1 MSVPLIEPHRERKTM
16 KVFLA
21 FLLGAI
27 LAISVVWFLSD
38 SDAREKAA
46 EAGDDIGDKM
56 NEAGRE
62 IRDAVGDVD
71 TDEVRK
77 DVKDAGR
84 QVMDKTRE
92 VVSDVT
98 ITASIKSKFAA
109 SPEVSA
115 LSIDVDTTDGR
126 VTLSGKVNSA
136 EEVNRAVEIASTVEG
151 VRQVISTLL
160 IDSGTSASDPGS

>member
-1 MSVPLIEPHRERKTM
+1 
-16 KVFLA
+16 
-21 FLLGAI
+21 
-27 LAISVVWFLSD
+27 
-38 SDAREKAA
+38 
-46 EAGDDIGDKM
+46 
-56 NEAGRE
+56 
-62 IRDAVGDVD
+62 
-71 TDEVRK
+71 
-77 DVKDAGR
+77 
-84 QVMDKTRE
+84 
-92 VVSDVT
+92 VT